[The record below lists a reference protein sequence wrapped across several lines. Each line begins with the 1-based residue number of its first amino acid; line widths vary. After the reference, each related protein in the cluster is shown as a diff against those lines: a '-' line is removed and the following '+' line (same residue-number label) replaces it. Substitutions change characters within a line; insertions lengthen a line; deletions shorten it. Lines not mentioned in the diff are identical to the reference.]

1 MLSLF
6 WNEYLFRPVFN
17 VLIYFYN
24 TYTSNNLGVA
34 VIYLT
39 VLLRIILLPFSVIS
53 IWKQEFYKKLSKDIS
68 KLTEAYKND
77 QVLQN
82 QEIREFLKKHRVNP
96 WSKAVVLGVQA
107 LTLVLLYQVFLGGIR
122 GEKLQQIYGWVGTP
136 DFINS
141 IFLGFNLGDHSLLWA
156 AAVGAYLFIEVTI
169 GQRARKEFLVNADVV
184 YRFFFPLLVFFT
196 LYALPMVKSLFILT
210 SLVFSTIVVGGIEM
224 LFNVVSKDPAEV
236 FGDDDE
242 EE

>member
-1 MLSLF
+1 MSFPF

-17 VLIYFYN
+17 ILIYFYN
-24 TYTSNNLGVA
+24 EYTSNNLGAA

-39 VLLRIILLPFSVIS
+39 ILLRFVLLPFSIIS

-68 KLTEAYKND
+68 KIAEAYKND

-82 QEIREFLKKHRVNP
+82 QEIRGFLKRHRVNP

-107 LTLVLLYQVFLGGIR
+107 LTLVLLYQVFLGGIK
-122 GEKLQQIYGWVGTP
+122 GEKMHQLYDWVAVP
-136 DFINS
+136 DFVNS
-141 IFLGFNLGDHSLLWA
+141 IFLGFNLGERSLLWA
-156 AAVGAYLFIEVTI
+156 AAVGIYLFIEITI
-169 GQRARKEFLVNADVV
+169 EQRGKKEFLMNADVV
-184 YRFFFPLLVFFT
+184 YKFFFPLFCFAL
-196 LYALPMVKSLFILT
+196 LYMLPMVKSLFILT

-224 LFNVVSKDPAEV
+224 LFNMVNKGPEEV
-236 FGDDDE
+236 FGEDE